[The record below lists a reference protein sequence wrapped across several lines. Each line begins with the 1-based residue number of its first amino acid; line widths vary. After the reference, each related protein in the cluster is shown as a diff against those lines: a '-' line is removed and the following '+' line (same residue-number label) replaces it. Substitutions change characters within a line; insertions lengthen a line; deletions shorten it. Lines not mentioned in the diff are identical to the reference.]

1 MSDSAG
7 GSKKSVDMP
16 LCQTRKPSGAW
27 PVRHVVFGC
36 VDGDQFSLAVIR
48 EEKEGQ
54 RERSASRVKSR
65 DQGGEA
71 LRHHHAAGSA
81 TSVKLA
87 QPISYQM
94 ALPPLHLYRSVDC
107 NSWQIL
113 FLGE

>member
-65 DQGGEA
+65 DQGGGPSPSPCGRFCD
-71 LRHHHAAGSA
+71 LCQVGTTHIIPNGSSPA
-81 TSVKLA
+81 TF
-87 QPISYQM
+87 I
-94 ALPPLHLYRSVDC
+94 PLC
-107 NSWQIL
+107 
-113 FLGE
+113 